1 MNILKNKYL
10 ISILAFVIPLILYI
24 FTLAPGLYFIDTG
37 ELATACIKLGIAHP
51 TGYPLFT
58 LIGRLFTL
66 MPIGEDIYELN
77 LMCAIMSAVSTFVF
91 FHLMHF
97 VITELNL
104 NSGNNDDKLFKKSD
118 GNEALINIIA
128 LSGSLVLAFSNTFW
142 NTANSLEVY
151 SLHVLFVIT
160 VIFVFLKACK
170 GYVESKGKD
179 DLRYWILFAFIL
191 GLSFSNH
198 LTTIFL
204 SVGFLYLYFAIN
216 GFKKSAYIR
225 IAAMAIPFIGA
236 LTVYIYFFLR
246 GNNPVVSWDYPVNLS
261 NFYRHV
267 SGKQF
272 SVWMFSSTEAA
283 SKQFSYYLSA
293 FPKEFFYFPLIVAI
307 FGLFSAFKKQR
318 KFFYFTVL
326 LFVFNILYAINYDIH
341 DIDTYFL
348 LSYIVASIWF
358 TLGLLFIYE
367 KLKLNINVVLL
378 LAVLFPVICIYSNY
392 NENNESKSNFV
403 KEYTENVFNSARP
416 NSIVFSTQWDFW
428 VSASFYYQYT
438 KNFRPDVTVLDKELM
453 RRSWYLRHIRIHYPV
468 IYERSRQ
475 EFDAY
480 ETELFKFEKETD
492 RYTKPTTEMDR
503 QDLIKIQSAFAA
515 LLNGIVKKN
524 IDDHYI
530 YTTFEIEEDKKER
543 FGAEFARVP
552 EGMLI
557 RMAKTIDFDSTYTEP
572 DIKFTKTSNPDYY
585 HTFLMNTYYMMFLN
599 RASYLMNVNKLDISE
614 NYVKRALDLRPN
626 DKTGTG
632 MLKRLNEMR
641 AVK

>member
-1 MNILKNKYL
+1 VNILKKKFL
-10 ISILAFVIPLILYI
+10 ISILAFVIPFVLYI
-24 FTLAPGLYFIDTG
+24 FTLVPGLYFIDTG

-66 MPIGEDIYELN
+66 LPIGEDIYELN
-77 LMCAIMSAVSTFVF
+77 LMCAIMSAIATFVF

-104 NSGNNDDKLFKKSD
+104 NGENKDEQLFKKLD
-118 GNEALINIIA
+118 GNEALVNVIA

-151 SLHVLFVIT
+151 SLHVLFIIT
-160 VIFVFLKACK
+160 VIYVFLKACK

-204 SVGFLYLYFAIN
+204 SIGFIYLYFAIN

-225 IAAMAIPFIGA
+225 IAAMAVPFIGA

-246 GNNPVVSWDYPVNLS
+246 GNNPVLSWDYPVNLS

-283 SKQFSYYLSA
+283 GKQFSYYLSA

-358 TLGLLFIYE
+358 TLGLIFIYE
-367 KLKLNINVVLL
+367 KMKLNMNVILL
-378 LAVLFPVICIYSNY
+378 LAVLFPAICIYANY
-392 NENNESKSNFV
+392 NENNESKSNYV
-403 KEYTENVFNSARP
+403 KEYTENVFASARP

-428 VSASFYYQYT
+428 VSASFYYQLT
-438 KNFRPDVTVLDKELM
+438 KNYRPDVTVLDKELM
-453 RRSWYLRHIRIHYPV
+453 RRSWYLRHIRIHFPV
-468 IYERSRQ
+468 VYERSKQ

-503 QDLIKIQSAFAA
+503 QDLIKIQNTFAA

-530 YTTFEIEEDKKER
+530 YTTYEIEEDKKER
-543 FGAEFARVP
+543 FGAEYVRVP
-552 EGMLI
+552 EGLLI

-572 DIKFTKTSNPDYY
+572 DIKYTKTVNPDYY
-585 HTFLMNTYYMMFLN
+585 HSFLMNTYYMMFLN
-599 RASYLMNVNKLDISE
+599 RASYLMNVNKFDISE
-614 NYVKRALDLRPN
+614 NYVKRALELKPN

-632 MLKRLNEMR
+632 MLKRINEMR
-641 AVK
+641 NVK